1 MRNLKKVLSLVLCL
15 AMMLSIMVVG
25 AGAAFGDQD
34 KIENAEAVDMCVAL
48 GIIDGFEDGNYHPE
62 KNITRAQAAKLISV
76 MVNGGK
82 DAVKDV
88 ATSSYTD
95 VLKDSSSAWA
105 NKYVEFCS
113 VEGIVAGVGG
123 GRFAPAANLTGT
135 QLAKMLL
142 VALGYDAEDEGF
154 LGGAW
159 ALNVNTKAAKVGLYA
174 GLEDVDVSVALSRDD
189 AAQMIWNALN
199 VDLGRGKTLLSKVFG
214 AETDTGILTHIDY
227 NQDTGVYT
235 YYLGEMKDAHDKNG
249 THEPDPY
256 RYYRT
261 TADYTDLFAQK
272 VTVIAKGDKALGV
285 HSVYGDAAIVV
296 SDVWGNVSAIDN
308 THFNTIKVSGVKYTL
323 DNVAKDWP
331 GIFDESNMVAYNDY
345 DNNFFTGLNW
355 DPAFENIGRD
365 GEPVFNDGGDPRVSL
380 AYYTGREDNNSKP
393 IIEEYEQYSFVGI
406 DQDGGGDIDIFV
418 VYPYAVLKTENVKN
432 DSFVAREIV
441 NRDASMTVFEWEQ
454 DRYMICGLLHD
465 GFNADYDFKP
475 LENWF
480 NGSMKAEIEFDDIQT
495 VGTIEAYDYVKV
507 TPGVFT
513 AENIDIYE
521 DLDLKS
527 ATANSLSGS
536 DLTVTLGNATFDG
549 NLLEQLDAFRQIAL
563 KKTYSYIEVNGYLF
577 VVDGNALVPELSQ
590 FVVVTKVGNHTTTT
604 DKVDNVFKTQV
615 LTTEGETMTVE
626 VSATINSW
634 GHHNYRDYFTQAGD
648 LAGFDKCPYC
658 DDCGKPVVGSLYYIQ
673 PNDDGYYYLAAVP
686 CFSTATNWT
695 SIFDFGQAYIDGA
708 TLNSTGR
715 YVFYANLPNHG
726 ETKTIDG
733 KYDMIGSTPAGV
745 TFANFYGDT
754 ADSFVV
760 EDDAPIFV
768 YNRNLDTYQ
777 VVKGSDLDVDNISGW
792 AFTGATFK
800 SPVITS
806 EKRIATVDLGY
817 VMVENNPVEK
827 TILAYVDGDAIRT
840 VNEDGKYVI
849 SVDVITADGK
859 KTLTTD
865 ASVLQNNLKFQ
876 RLYACLKDG
885 GMFKLIVDGDTLVD
899 IKEYKPMDGKNVTV
913 DAAATV
919 NGKLQ
924 LTINGATY
932 FVTADTT
939 YIAVSADAPETA
951 MGIVPGDVISFAAD
965 GDELTSIIF

>member
-249 THEPDPY
+249 THEPDPD

-272 VTVIAKGDKALGV
+272 VTVLAKGHKALGV

-296 SDVWGNVSAIDN
+296 SDVWGNVDDIAN
-308 THFNTIKVSGVKYTL
+308 THRNTITISGVKYRL
-323 DNVAKDWP
+323 DNVATDRDF
-331 GIFDESNMVAYNDY
+331 IYDESNMVAYNDY
-345 DNNFFTGLNW
+345 DNNYFVGLNET
-355 DPAFENIGRD
+355 PAFQGQFDKNGKAIINRQAD
-365 GEPVFNDGGDPRVSL
+365 ARTSL
-380 AYYTGREDNNSKP
+380 AYVIKDNEGKVTG
-393 IIEEYEQYSFVGI
+393 IEEYEQYSFVGI

-418 VYPYAVLKTENVKN
+418 VYPYAVLKTENVNK

-441 NRDASMTVFEWEQ
+441 NRDASMTVHQWEQ
-454 DRYMICGLLHD
+454 DRYMIGAILHD
-465 GFNADYDFKP
+465 GFNKDFQFKW
-475 LENWF
+475 LED
-480 NGSMKAEIEFDDIQT
+480 SMKAEIEFDDIQT
-495 VGTIEAYDYVKV
+495 VGTIQAYDYVKV
-507 TPGVFT
+507 TPAVFT

-527 ATANSLSGS
+527 EIANSLSS
-536 DLTVTLGNATFDG
+536 KDLTVTLGKSTFDG
-549 NLLEQLDAFRQIAL
+549 NLLEQLQAFRQIAL

-634 GHHNYRDYFTQAGD
+634 GHHNPADWFVQEGNITGI
-648 LAGFDKCPYC
+648 DKCPYC
-658 DDCGKPVVGSLYYIQ
+658 DECGKPVVGSLYYIQ

-708 TLNSTGR
+708 TLNSAGR
-715 YVFYANLPNHG
+715 WYPGFNRMDNHG
-726 ETKTIDG
+726 LNN
-733 KYDMIGSTPAGV
+733 MIVDTAAGV
-745 TFANFYGDT
+745 AFKNYFNP

-777 VVKGSDLDVDNISGW
+777 VVKGSDLDAKNISGW

-827 TILAYVDGDAIRT
+827 TILAYVNGNAIRT

-849 SVDVITADGK
+849 SVDVITADGE

-865 ASVLQNNLKFQ
+865 ASVLQNNWKFQ
-876 RLYACLKDG
+876 RLYNALKDG
-885 GMFKLIVDGDTLVD
+885 GIFELIVDGDTLVD
-899 IKEYKPMDGKNVTV
+899 VKWNAEQLNITKDATVT
-913 DAAATV
+913 AAATV
-919 NGKLQ
+919 NGQLQ
-924 LTINGATY
+924 LTIGKATY

>member
-154 LGGAW
+154 LGDAW

-249 THEPDPY
+249 THEPDPD

-296 SDVWGNVSAIDN
+296 SDVWGNVSAVGN

-331 GIFDESNMVAYNDY
+331 SIFDESNMVAYNDY
-345 DNNFFTGLNW
+345 DNNFFVGYNH
-355 DPAFENIGRD
+355 DPITA
-365 GEPVFNDGGDPRVSL
+365 GGKDARVSL
-380 AYYTGREDNNSKP
+380 VYDAKQVHG
-393 IIEEYEQYSFVGI
+393 EYEQYSFVGI

-441 NRDASMTVFEWEQ
+441 NRDASMTVHQWEQ
-454 DRYMICGLLHD
+454 DRYMIAGILLD
-465 GFNADYDFKP
+465 GFNKDFNYKW
-475 LENWF
+475 LED
-480 NGSMKAEIEFDDIQT
+480 SMKAEIEFDDIQT

-527 ATANSLSGS
+527 ATANSLSGR
-536 DLTVTLGNATFDG
+536 DLTVTLGNDTFDG

-777 VVKGSDLDVDNISGW
+777 VVKGSDLDAKNISGW

-800 SPVITS
+800 SPVITT

-849 SVDVITADGK
+849 SVDVITADGE

-885 GMFKLIVDGDTLVD
+885 GMFELIVDGDTLVD
-899 IKEYKPMDGKNVTV
+899 IKDYHPLTTGTVT
-913 DAAATV
+913 AAATV

-924 LTINGATY
+924 LTIGDTTY

-951 MGIVPGDVISFAAD
+951 MGIEVGDVINFVANAD
-965 GDELTSIIF
+965 KELTSIIF

>member
-249 THEPDPY
+249 THEPDPD

-272 VTVIAKGDKALGV
+272 VTVLAKGDKALGV

-296 SDVWGNVSAIDN
+296 SDVWGNVSAINN

-345 DNNFFTGLNW
+345 DNNFFTGVNW
-355 DPAFENIGRD
+355 DPAFQNIGRD
-365 GEPVFNDGGDPRVSL
+365 GKPVFNEKGDPRMSL
-380 AYYTGREDNNSKP
+380 AYAVKDAQGNVTG
-393 IIEEYEQYSFVGI
+393 IEEYEQYSFVGI

-418 VYPYAVLKTENVKN
+418 VYPYAVLKTENVNK

-454 DRYMICGLLHD
+454 DRCMIHRLLHGD
-465 GFNADYDFKP
+465 GSNADYDFKP
-475 LENWF
+475 LENWL

-549 NLLEQLDAFRQIAL
+549 NLLEQLQAFRQIAL

-604 DKVDNVFKTQV
+604 DNVDNVFKTQV

-634 GHHNYRDYFTQAGD
+634 GHHNPADWFIQEGNIPVI
-648 LAGFDKCPYC
+648 DKCPYC
-658 DDCGKPVVGSLYYIQ
+658 DECGKPVVGSLYYIQ

-708 TLNSTGR
+708 TLNSAGR
-715 YVFYANLPNHG
+715 WYPGFDRIENIGLDN
-726 ETKTIDG
+726 
-733 KYDMIGSTPAGV
+733 MIVDTAAGV
-745 TFANFYGDT
+745 AFKNFFNLE
-754 ADSFVV
+754 DSFVV

-817 VMVENNPVEK
+817 VMVENNPVEE

-924 LTINGATY
+924 LTINDATY

>member
-95 VLKDSSSAWA
+95 VLTDSSSAWA

-249 THEPDPY
+249 THKPDPN

-272 VTVIAKGDKALGV
+272 VTVLAKGDKALGV

-296 SDVWGNVSAIDN
+296 SDVWGNVSAVGN

-331 GIFDESNMVAYNDY
+331 SIFDESNMVAYNDY
-345 DNNFFTGLNW
+345 DNNFFVGYNH
-355 DPAFENIGRD
+355 DPITA
-365 GEPVFNDGGDPRVSL
+365 GGKDARVSL
-380 AYYTGREDNNSKP
+380 VYDAKQVHG
-393 IIEEYEQYSFVGI
+393 EYEQYSFVGI

-432 DSFVAREIV
+432 DAFVAREIV
-441 NRDASMTVFEWEQ
+441 NRDASMTVNQWEQ
-454 DRYMICGLLHD
+454 DRYMIAGILLD
-465 GFNADYDFKP
+465 GFNKDFNYKW
-475 LENWF
+475 LED
-480 NGSMKAEIEFDDIQT
+480 SMKAEIEFDDIQT
-495 VGTIEAYDYVKV
+495 VGTIQAYDYVKV
-507 TPGVFT
+507 TPAVFT

-527 ATANSLSGS
+527 EIANSLSS
-536 DLTVTLGNATFDG
+536 KDLTVTLGKSTFDG

-604 DKVDNVFKTQV
+604 DNVDNVFKTQV

-634 GHHNYRDYFTQAGD
+634 GHHNPADWFVQEGNITGI
-648 LAGFDKCPYC
+648 DKCPYC
-658 DDCGKPVVGSLYYIQ
+658 DECGKPVVGSLYYIQ

-708 TLNSTGR
+708 TLNSAGR
-715 YVFYANLPNHG
+715 WYPGFNRMDNHG
-726 ETKTIDG
+726 LNN
-733 KYDMIGSTPAGV
+733 MIVDTAAGV
-745 TFANFYGDT
+745 AFKNYFNP

-760 EDDAPIFV
+760 EDNAPIFV

-777 VVKGSDLDVDNISGW
+777 VVKGSDLDAKNISGW

-817 VMVENNPVEK
+817 VMVENNPVEE

>member
-95 VLKDSSSAWA
+95 VLTDSSSAWA

-249 THEPDPY
+249 THKPDPN

-272 VTVIAKGDKALGV
+272 VTVLAKGDKALGV

-296 SDVWGNVSAIDN
+296 SDVWGNVSAVGN

-331 GIFDESNMVAYNDY
+331 SIFDESNMVAYNDY
-345 DNNFFTGLNW
+345 DNNFFVGYNH
-355 DPAFENIGRD
+355 DPITA
-365 GEPVFNDGGDPRVSL
+365 GGKDARVSL
-380 AYYTGREDNNSKP
+380 VYDAKQVHG
-393 IIEEYEQYSFVGI
+393 EYEQYSFVGI

-432 DSFVAREIV
+432 DAFVAREIV
-441 NRDASMTVFEWEQ
+441 NRDASMTVNQWEQ
-454 DRYMICGLLHD
+454 DRYMIAGILLD
-465 GFNADYDFKP
+465 GFNKDFNYKW
-475 LENWF
+475 LED
-480 NGSMKAEIEFDDIQT
+480 SMKAEIEFDDIQT
-495 VGTIEAYDYVKV
+495 VGTIQAYDYVKV
-507 TPGVFT
+507 TPAVFT

-527 ATANSLSGS
+527 EIANSLSS
-536 DLTVTLGNATFDG
+536 KDLTVTLGKSTFDG

-604 DKVDNVFKTQV
+604 DNVDNVFKTQV

-634 GHHNYRDYFTQAGD
+634 GHHNPADWFVQEGNITGI
-648 LAGFDKCPYC
+648 DKCPYC
-658 DDCGKPVVGSLYYIQ
+658 DECGKPVVGSLYYIQ

-708 TLNSTGR
+708 TLNSAGR
-715 YVFYANLPNHG
+715 WYPGFNRMDNHG
-726 ETKTIDG
+726 LNN
-733 KYDMIGSTPAGV
+733 MIVDTAAGV
-745 TFANFYGDT
+745 AFKNYFNP

-760 EDDAPIFV
+760 EDNAPIFV

-777 VVKGSDLDVDNISGW
+777 VVKGSDLDAKNISGW

-817 VMVENNPVEK
+817 VMVENNPVEE

-951 MGIVPGDVISFAAD
+951 MGIVPGEVISFAAD

>member
-95 VLKDSSSAWA
+95 VLTDSSSAWA

-214 AETDTGILTHIDY
+214 AKTDTGILTHIDY

-249 THEPDPY
+249 THEPDPD

-272 VTVIAKGDKALGV
+272 VTVLAKGDKALGV

-296 SDVWGNVSAIDN
+296 SDVWGNVSAINN

-345 DNNFFTGLNW
+345 DNNFFTGLNRN
-355 DPAFENIGRD
+355 PAFQNIDRD
-365 GEPVFNDGGDPRVSL
+365 GKPVFNEKGDPRMSL
-380 AYYTGREDNNSKP
+380 AYAVKDAQGKVTG
-393 IIEEYEQYSFVGI
+393 IEEYEQYSFVGI

-418 VYPYAVLKTENVKN
+418 VYPYAVLKTENVNK

-549 NLLEQLDAFRQIAL
+549 NLLEQLQAFRQIAL

-634 GHHNYRDYFTQAGD
+634 GHNHNYKDYFTQVGDWAGV
-648 LAGFDKCPYC
+648 DKCPYC
-658 DDCGKPVVGSLYYIQ
+658 DECGKPVVGSLYYIQ

-715 YVFYANLPNHG
+715 YTIFGIAPNHG

-768 YNRNLDTYQ
+768 YNQNMDSYQ
-777 VVKGSDLDVDNISGW
+777 VVKGSDLDAKNISGW

-817 VMVENNPVEK
+817 VMVKNNPVEK
-827 TILAYVDGDAIRT
+827 TILAYVDGNAIRT

-849 SVDVITADGK
+849 SVDVITADGE

-885 GMFKLIVDGDTLVD
+885 GMFELIVDGDTLVD
-899 IKEYKPMDGKNVTV
+899 IKDYHPLTTGTVT
-913 DAAATV
+913 AAATV

-924 LTINGATY
+924 LTIGDTTY

-951 MGIVPGDVISFAAD
+951 MGIEVGDVINFVPNAD
-965 GDELTSIIF
+965 NELTSIIF

>member
-95 VLKDSSSAWA
+95 VLTDSSSAWA

-249 THEPDPY
+249 THEPNPY

-272 VTVIAKGDKALGV
+272 VTVLAKGDKALGV

-331 GIFDESNMVAYNDY
+331 SIFDESNMVAYNDY
-345 DNNFFTGLNW
+345 DNNFFVGYNH
-355 DPAFENIGRD
+355 DPITA
-365 GEPVFNDGGDPRVSL
+365 GGKDARVSL
-380 AYYTGREDNNSKP
+380 VYDAKQVHG
-393 IIEEYEQYSFVGI
+393 EYEQYSFVGI

-441 NRDASMTVFEWEQ
+441 NRDASMTVHQWEQ
-454 DRYMICGLLHD
+454 DRYMIAGILLD
-465 GFNADYDFKP
+465 GFNKDFNYKW
-475 LENWF
+475 LED
-480 NGSMKAEIEFDDIQT
+480 SMKAEIEFDDIQT

-527 ATANSLSGS
+527 ATANSLSGR

-577 VVDGNALVPELSQ
+577 IVDGNALVPELSQ

-634 GHHNYRDYFTQAGD
+634 GHHNPADWFVQEGD
-648 LAGFDKCPYC
+648 IHGIDKCPYC

-708 TLNSTGR
+708 TLNSADR
-715 YVFYANLPNHG
+715 FYPGFGPMANHG
-726 ETKTIDG
+726 LYG
-733 KYDMIGSTPAGV
+733 MIVDTTAGV
-745 TFANFYGDT
+745 AFKNLWNPV
-754 ADSFVV
+754 DSFVV
-760 EDDAPIFV
+760 KNDAPIFV

-827 TILAYVDGDAIRT
+827 TILAYVDGNAIRT

-849 SVDVITADGK
+849 SVDVITADGE

-885 GMFKLIVDGDTLVD
+885 GMFELIVDGDTLVD
-899 IKEYKPMDGKNVTV
+899 IKDYHPLTTGTVT
-913 DAAATV
+913 AAATV

-924 LTINGATY
+924 LTIGGTTY

-951 MGIVPGDVISFAAD
+951 MGIEKGDVINFAAD

>member
-25 AGAAFGDQD
+25 AGAAFDDQD
-34 KIENAEAVDMCVAL
+34 KIENGTAVDFCSAL
-48 GIIDGFEDGNYHPE
+48 GIINGYEDGSFRPE
-62 KNITRAQAAKLISV
+62 GTITRAEMTKMMAIA
-76 MVNGGK
+76 MNGKEPPVVDNGK
-82 DAVKDV
+82 
-88 ATSSYTD
+88 SSFVD
-95 VLKDSSSAWA
+95 VLTSANSKWA
-105 NKYVEFCS
+105 NKYIEFCYAAE
-113 VEGIVAGVGG
+113 VVAGIG
-123 GRFAPAANLTGT
+123 ANKYNPDGNVTAT
-135 QLAKMLL
+135 EAAKMLL
-142 VALGYDAEDEGF
+142 VILGNDPVKNGY
-154 LGGAW
+154 LGSGW
-159 ALNVNTKAAKVGLYA
+159 DFNVNVDAAKA
-174 GLEDVDVSVALSRDD
+174 GLFKGIEDIDLSAALTRDD

-199 VDLGRGKTLLSKVFG
+199 AKLVGDEDNTLLADKFG
-214 AETDTGILTHIDY
+214 AGTAEGIMTKIDY

-235 YYLGEMKDAHDKNG
+235 YWLGNMKDRHDHYTFDG
-249 THEPDPY
+249 DD
-256 RYYRT
+256 YYRT

-272 VTVIAKGDKALGV
+272 IEVLTKGEKAL
-285 HSVYGDAAIVV
+285 SIRPVYENAVVV

-308 THFNTIKVSGVKYTL
+308 THFNTVKISGQKYRL

-345 DNNFFTGLNW
+345 ANNFFTGLNW
-355 DPAFENIGRD
+355 EPAFQNINENGK
-365 GEPVFNDGGDPRVSL
+365 PVFNEKGDPRVSL
-380 AYYTGREDNNSKP
+380 AYYTGREDNNGKP

-432 DSFVAREIV
+432 DAFVAREIV

-527 ATANSLSGS
+527 ATANSLSGR
-536 DLTVTLGNATFDG
+536 DLTVTLGNDTFDG
-549 NLLEQLDAFRQIAL
+549 KLLEQLDAFRQIAL

-626 VSATINSW
+626 VSATINNW

-777 VVKGSDLDVDNISGW
+777 VVKGSDLDEDNISGW

-800 SPVITS
+800 SPTITT

-849 SVDVITADGK
+849 SVDVITADGE

-876 RLYACLKDG
+876 RLYNALKDG

-899 IKEYKPMDGKNVTV
+899 IKEYHPLTEGTVT
-913 DAAATV
+913 AAATV

-924 LTINGATY
+924 LTIGDTTY

-951 MGIVPGDVISFAAD
+951 MGIEKGDVINFVANAD
-965 GDELTSIIF
+965 KELTSIIF

>member
-95 VLKDSSSAWA
+95 VLTDSSSAWA

-154 LGGAW
+154 LGDAW

-174 GLEDVDVSVALSRDD
+174 GLEDVDVSVAMSRDD

-214 AETDTGILTHIDY
+214 AKTDTGILTHIDY

-249 THEPDPY
+249 THKPDPN

-272 VTVIAKGDKALGV
+272 VTVIAKGNKALGV

-296 SDVWGNVSAIDN
+296 SDVWGNVSAVGN

-323 DNVAKDWP
+323 DNVAKDWDK
-331 GIFDESNMVAYNDY
+331 IFDESNMVAYNDY
-345 DNNFFTGLNW
+345 DNNYFVGYNR
-355 DPAFENIGRD
+355 DPITA
-365 GEPVFNDGGDPRVSL
+365 GGKDARVSL
-380 AYYTGREDNNSKP
+380 VYDAQRNHG
-393 IIEEYEQYSFVGI
+393 EYEQYSFVGI

-418 VYPYAVLKTENVKN
+418 VYPYAVLKTENVNK

-441 NRDASMTVFEWEQ
+441 NRDASMTVNQWEQ
-454 DRYMICGLLHD
+454 DRYMIAGILFD
-465 GFNADYDFKP
+465 GPNKDFNYKW
-475 LENWF
+475 LED
-480 NGSMKAEIEFDDIQT
+480 SMKSEIEFDDIQT
-495 VGTIEAYDYVKV
+495 VGTIQAYDYVKV
-507 TPGVFT
+507 TPAVFT

-527 ATANSLSGS
+527 ATANSLSSS

-549 NLLEQLDAFRQIAL
+549 NLLEQLQAFRQIAL

-577 VVDGNALVPELSQ
+577 IVDGNALVPELSQ

-626 VSATINSW
+626 VSATINNW
-634 GHHNYRDYFTQAGD
+634 DHHNYRDFFTQAGD

-777 VVKGSDLDVDNISGW
+777 VVKGSDLDAKNISGW

-800 SPVITS
+800 SPVITT

-817 VMVENNPVEK
+817 VMVENNPVEDV
-827 TILAYVDGDAIRT
+827 ILAYVDGDAIRT
-840 VNEDGKYVI
+840 VDKDGKYVI
-849 SVDVITADGK
+849 SVDVITADGV

-865 ASVLQNNLKFQ
+865 ASVMQNNLKFQ

-924 LTINGATY
+924 LTIGGTTY

-951 MGIVPGDVISFAAD
+951 MGIVPGDVISFAAV
-965 GDELTSIIF
+965 GNELTSIIF

>member
-95 VLKDSSSAWA
+95 VLTDSSSAWA

-249 THEPDPY
+249 THEPDPD

-272 VTVIAKGDKALGV
+272 VTVIAKGHKALGV

-296 SDVWGNVSAIDN
+296 SDVWGNVSGIDN
-308 THFNTIKVSGVKYTL
+308 THFNTIKVSGVKYRL
-323 DNVAKDWP
+323 DNVATDRDF
-331 GIFDESNMVAYNDY
+331 IYDESNMVAYNDY
-345 DNNFFTGLNW
+345 DNNYFVGYNR
-355 DPAFENIGRD
+355 DPITA
-365 GEPVFNDGGDPRVSL
+365 GGKDARVSL
-380 AYYTGREDNNSKP
+380 VYDAQRNHG
-393 IIEEYEQYSFVGI
+393 EYEQYSFVGI

-441 NRDASMTVFEWEQ
+441 NRDASMTVNQWEQ
-454 DRYMICGLLHD
+454 DRYMIAGILFD
-465 GFNADYDFKP
+465 GPNKDFNYKW
-475 LENWF
+475 LED
-480 NGSMKAEIEFDDIQT
+480 SMKAEIEFDDIQT
-495 VGTIEAYDYVKV
+495 VGTIQAYDYVKV
-507 TPGVFT
+507 TPAVFT

-527 ATANSLSGS
+527 EIANSLSS
-536 DLTVTLGNATFDG
+536 KDLTVTLGKSTFDG
-549 NLLEQLDAFRQIAL
+549 NLLEQLEAFRQIAL

-615 LTTEGETMTVE
+615 LTTENEKLTVE
-626 VSATINSW
+626 VSATINDW
-634 GHHNYRDYFTQAGD
+634 AHHNHDFGKPNQNLED
-648 LAGFDKCPYC
+648 ILFDECVFC

-673 PNDDGYYYLAAVP
+673 PNDDGYYTLAAVP
-686 CFSTATNWT
+686 CISSAATWT
-695 SIFDFGQAYIDGA
+695 SIFDFSQAYMDGA
-708 TLNSTGR
+708 TLNRDGR
-715 YVFYANLPNHG
+715 TIADKDNLEWFHIKTMGIKYADYQTDKQLRMI
-726 ETKTIDG
+726 ID
-733 KYDMIGSTPAGV
+733 TPAGV
-745 TFANFYGDT
+745 AFRNLWNP

-768 YNRNLDTYQ
+768 YNRNMNDYQ
-777 VVKGSDLDVDNISGW
+777 VVKGSDLDTDNAVRW

-800 SPVITS
+800 SPTITT

-817 VMVENNPVEK
+817 VVVDNNPVEK

-840 VNEDGKYVI
+840 VDKDGKYVI
-849 SVDVITADGK
+849 SVDVITADGV

-865 ASVLQNNLKFQ
+865 ASVMQNNWKFQ
-876 RLYACLKDG
+876 RLYNALKDG
-885 GMFKLIVDGDTLVD
+885 GIFELIVDGDTLVD
-899 IKEYKPMDGKNVTV
+899 VKWNAEQLKITKDATVT
-913 DAAATV
+913 AAANT

>member
-95 VLKDSSSAWA
+95 VLTDSSSAWA

-154 LGGAW
+154 LGDAW

-214 AETDTGILTHIDY
+214 AKTDTGILTHIDY

-249 THEPDPY
+249 THKPDPN

-296 SDVWGNVSAIDN
+296 SDVWGNVSGIDN
-308 THFNTIKVSGVKYTL
+308 THFNTIKVSGVKYRL
-323 DNVAKDWP
+323 DNVATDRAA
-331 GIFDESNMVAYNDY
+331 IYDESNMVAYNDY
-345 DNNFFTGLNW
+345 DNNYFVGLNKN
-355 DPAFENIGRD
+355 PAFQGQFDKNGKAIINRQAD
-365 GEPVFNDGGDPRVSL
+365 ARTSL
-380 AYYTGREDNNSKP
+380 AYVIKDNEGKVTSIED
-393 IIEEYEQYSFVGI
+393 YEQYSFVGI

-418 VYPYAVLKTENVKN
+418 VYPYAVLKTENVKT
-432 DSFVAREIV
+432 DAFVAREIV
-441 NRDASMTVFEWEQ
+441 NRDASMTVHQWEQ
-454 DRYMICGLLHD
+454 DRYMIGAILHD
-465 GFNADYDFKP
+465 GFNKDFQFKW
-475 LENWF
+475 LED
-480 NGSMKAEIEFDDIQT
+480 SMKAEIEFDDIQT
-495 VGTIEAYDYVKV
+495 VGTIQAYDYVKV
-507 TPGVFT
+507 TPAVFT

-527 ATANSLSGS
+527 EIANSLSS
-536 DLTVTLGNATFDG
+536 KDLTVTLGKSTFDG

-577 VVDGNALVPELSQ
+577 IVDGNALVPELSQ

-777 VVKGSDLDVDNISGW
+777 VVKGSDLDAKNISGW

-800 SPVITS
+800 SPVITT

-827 TILAYVDGDAIRT
+827 TILAYVDGNAIRT

-849 SVDVITADGK
+849 SVDVITADGE

-885 GMFKLIVDGDTLVD
+885 GMFELIVDGDTLVD
-899 IKEYKPMDGKNVTV
+899 IKDYHPLTTGTVT
-913 DAAATV
+913 AAATV

-924 LTINGATY
+924 LTIGGTTY

-951 MGIVPGDVISFAAD
+951 MGIEKGDVINFAAD

>member
-249 THEPDPY
+249 THKPDPN

-272 VTVIAKGDKALGV
+272 VTVLAKGDKALGV

-296 SDVWGNVSAIDN
+296 SDVWGNVSAVGN

-331 GIFDESNMVAYNDY
+331 SIFDESNMVAYNDY
-345 DNNFFTGLNW
+345 DNNFFVGYNH
-355 DPAFENIGRD
+355 DPITA
-365 GEPVFNDGGDPRVSL
+365 GGKDARVSL
-380 AYYTGREDNNSKP
+380 VYDAKQVHG
-393 IIEEYEQYSFVGI
+393 EYEQYSFVGI

-432 DSFVAREIV
+432 DAFVAREIV
-441 NRDASMTVFEWEQ
+441 NRDASMTVNQWEQ
-454 DRYMICGLLHD
+454 DRYMIAGILLD
-465 GFNADYDFKP
+465 GFNKDFNYKW
-475 LENWF
+475 LED
-480 NGSMKAEIEFDDIQT
+480 SMKAEIEFDDIQT
-495 VGTIEAYDYVKV
+495 VGTIQAYDYVKV
-507 TPGVFT
+507 TPAVFT

-527 ATANSLSGS
+527 EIANSLSS
-536 DLTVTLGNATFDG
+536 KDLTVTLGKSTFDG

-634 GHHNYRDYFTQAGD
+634 GHHNPADWFVQEGNITGI
-648 LAGFDKCPYC
+648 DKCPYC
-658 DDCGKPVVGSLYYIQ
+658 DECGKPVVGSLYYIQ

-708 TLNSTGR
+708 TLNSAGR
-715 YVFYANLPNHG
+715 WYPGFNRMDNHG
-726 ETKTIDG
+726 LNN
-733 KYDMIGSTPAGV
+733 MIVDTAAGV
-745 TFANFYGDT
+745 AFKNYFNP

-760 EDDAPIFV
+760 EDNAPIFV

-777 VVKGSDLDVDNISGW
+777 VVKGSDLDAKNISGW

-800 SPVITS
+800 SPVITT

-827 TILAYVDGDAIRT
+827 TILAYVDGNAIRT
-840 VNEDGKYVI
+840 VDKDGKYVI
-849 SVDVITADGK
+849 SVDVITADGE

-885 GMFKLIVDGDTLVD
+885 GMFELIVDGDTLVD
-899 IKEYKPMDGKNVTV
+899 IKDYHPLTTGTVT
-913 DAAATV
+913 AAATV

-924 LTINGATY
+924 LTIGGTTY

-951 MGIVPGDVISFAAD
+951 MGIEVGDMINFVANAD
-965 GDELTSIIF
+965 KELTSIIF

>member
-95 VLKDSSSAWA
+95 VLTDSSSAWA

-249 THEPDPY
+249 THKPDPN

-272 VTVIAKGDKALGV
+272 VTVLAKGDKALGV

-296 SDVWGNVSAIDN
+296 SDVWGNVSAVGN

-331 GIFDESNMVAYNDY
+331 SIFDESNMVAYNDY
-345 DNNFFTGLNW
+345 DNNFFVGYNH
-355 DPAFENIGRD
+355 DPITA
-365 GEPVFNDGGDPRVSL
+365 GGKDARVSL
-380 AYYTGREDNNSKP
+380 VYDAKQVHG
-393 IIEEYEQYSFVGI
+393 EYEQYSFVGI

-432 DSFVAREIV
+432 DAFVAREIV
-441 NRDASMTVFEWEQ
+441 NRDASMTVNQWEQ
-454 DRYMICGLLHD
+454 DRYMIAGILLD
-465 GFNADYDFKP
+465 GFNKDFNYKW
-475 LENWF
+475 LED
-480 NGSMKAEIEFDDIQT
+480 SMKAEIEFDDIQT
-495 VGTIEAYDYVKV
+495 VGTIQAYDYVKV
-507 TPGVFT
+507 TPAVFT

-527 ATANSLSGS
+527 EIANSLSS
-536 DLTVTLGNATFDG
+536 KDLTVTLGKSTFDG

-604 DKVDNVFKTQV
+604 DNVDNVFKTQV

-634 GHHNYRDYFTQAGD
+634 GHHNPADWFVQEGNITGI
-648 LAGFDKCPYC
+648 DKCPYC
-658 DDCGKPVVGSLYYIQ
+658 DECGKPVVGSLYYIQ

-708 TLNSTGR
+708 TLNSAGR
-715 YVFYANLPNHG
+715 WYPGFNRMDNHG
-726 ETKTIDG
+726 LNN
-733 KYDMIGSTPAGV
+733 MIVDTAAGV
-745 TFANFYGDT
+745 AFKNYFNP

-760 EDDAPIFV
+760 EDNAPIFV

-777 VVKGSDLDVDNISGW
+777 VVKGSDLDAKNISGW

-800 SPVITS
+800 SPVITT

-827 TILAYVDGDAIRT
+827 TILAYVDGNAIRT

-849 SVDVITADGK
+849 SVDVITADGE

-885 GMFKLIVDGDTLVD
+885 GMFELIVDGDTLVD
-899 IKEYKPMDGKNVTV
+899 IKDYHPLTTGTVT
-913 DAAATV
+913 AAATV

-924 LTINGATY
+924 LTIGGTTY

-951 MGIVPGDVISFAAD
+951 MGIEVGDMINFVANAD
-965 GDELTSIIF
+965 KELTSIIF

>member
-95 VLKDSSSAWA
+95 VLTDSSSAWA

-154 LGGAW
+154 LGDAW

-249 THEPDPY
+249 THEPDPD

-272 VTVIAKGDKALGV
+272 VTVLAKGDKALGV

-296 SDVWGNVSAIDN
+296 SDVWGNVSAINN

-345 DNNFFTGLNW
+345 DNNFFTGVNW
-355 DPAFENIGRD
+355 DPAFQNIGRD
-365 GEPVFNDGGDPRVSL
+365 GKPVFNEKGDPRMSL
-380 AYYTGREDNNSKP
+380 AYAVKDAQGNVTG
-393 IIEEYEQYSFVGI
+393 IEEYEQYSFVGI

-418 VYPYAVLKTENVKN
+418 VYPYAVLKTENVNK

-454 DRYMICGLLHD
+454 DRCMIHRLLHGD
-465 GFNADYDFKP
+465 GSNADYDFKP
-475 LENWF
+475 LENWL

-527 ATANSLSGS
+527 ATANSLSGR

-549 NLLEQLDAFRQIAL
+549 NLLEQLQAFRQIAL

-604 DKVDNVFKTQV
+604 DNVDNVFKTQV

-634 GHHNYRDYFTQAGD
+634 RHHNPADWFVQEGNITGI
-648 LAGFDKCPYC
+648 DKCPYC
-658 DDCGKPVVGSLYYIQ
+658 DECGKPVVGSLYYIQ

-708 TLNSTGR
+708 TLNSAGR
-715 YVFYANLPNHG
+715 WYPGFNRMDNHG
-726 ETKTIDG
+726 LNN
-733 KYDMIGSTPAGV
+733 MIVDTAAGV
-745 TFANFYGDT
+745 AFKNYFNP

-768 YNRNLDTYQ
+768 YNQNMDSYQ
-777 VVKGSDLDVDNISGW
+777 VVKGSDLDAKNITGW

-817 VMVENNPVEK
+817 VMVKDNPVEK

-849 SVDVITADGK
+849 SVDVITADGE

-885 GMFKLIVDGDTLVD
+885 GMFELIVDGDTLVD
-899 IKEYKPMDGKNVTV
+899 IKDYHPLTTGTVT
-913 DAAATV
+913 AAATV

-924 LTINGATY
+924 LTIGGTTY

-951 MGIVPGDVISFAAD
+951 MGIEVGDVINFVPNAD
-965 GDELTSIIF
+965 NELTSIIF

>member
-95 VLKDSSSAWA
+95 VLTDSSSAWA

-154 LGGAW
+154 LGDAW

-249 THEPDPY
+249 THKPDPN

-272 VTVIAKGDKALGV
+272 VTVLAKGDKALGV

-296 SDVWGNVSAIDN
+296 SDVWGNVSAVGN

-323 DNVAKDWP
+323 DNVAKDWDT
-331 GIFDESNMVAYNDY
+331 IFDESNMVAYNDY
-345 DNNFFTGLNW
+345 DNNFFVGYNH
-355 DPAFENIGRD
+355 DPITA
-365 GEPVFNDGGDPRVSL
+365 GGKDARVSL
-380 AYYTGREDNNSKP
+380 VYDAKQVHG
-393 IIEEYEQYSFVGI
+393 EYEQYSFVGI

-441 NRDASMTVFEWEQ
+441 NRDASMTVHQWEQ
-454 DRYMICGLLHD
+454 DRYMIAGILLD
-465 GFNADYDFKP
+465 GFNKDFNYKW
-475 LENWF
+475 LED
-480 NGSMKAEIEFDDIQT
+480 SMKAEIEFDDIQT

-527 ATANSLSGS
+527 ATANSLSGR
-536 DLTVTLGNATFDG
+536 DLTVTLGNDTFDG

-577 VVDGNALVPELSQ
+577 IVDGNALVPELSQ

-777 VVKGSDLDVDNISGW
+777 VVKGSDLDAKNISGW

-800 SPVITS
+800 SPVITT

-827 TILAYVDGDAIRT
+827 TILAYVDGNAIRT

-849 SVDVITADGK
+849 SVDVITADGE

-885 GMFKLIVDGDTLVD
+885 GMFELIVDGDTLVD
-899 IKEYKPMDGKNVTV
+899 IKDYHPLTTGTVT
-913 DAAATV
+913 AAATV

-924 LTINGATY
+924 LTIGGTTY

-951 MGIVPGDVISFAAD
+951 MGIEKGDVINFAAD

>member
-95 VLKDSSSAWA
+95 VLTDSSSAWA

-214 AETDTGILTHIDY
+214 AKTDTGILTHIDY

-249 THEPDPY
+249 THKPDPN

-272 VTVIAKGDKALGV
+272 VTVLAKGDKALGV

-296 SDVWGNVSAIDN
+296 SDVWGNVSAINN

-345 DNNFFTGLNW
+345 DNNFFTGVNW
-355 DPAFENIGRD
+355 DPAFQNIGRD
-365 GEPVFNDGGDPRVSL
+365 GKPVFNEKGDPRMSL
-380 AYYTGREDNNSKP
+380 AYAVKDAQGNVTG
-393 IIEEYEQYSFVGI
+393 IEEYEQYSFVGI

-418 VYPYAVLKTENVKN
+418 VYPYAVLKTENVNK

-454 DRYMICGLLHD
+454 DRCMIHRLLHGD
-465 GFNADYDFKP
+465 GSNADYDFKP
-475 LENWF
+475 LENWL

-527 ATANSLSGS
+527 ATANSLSGR

-549 NLLEQLDAFRQIAL
+549 NLLEQLQAFRQIAL

-626 VSATINSW
+626 VAATINNW
-634 GHHNYRDYFTQAGD
+634 DHHDWNWNDWFTHAGD
-648 LAGFDKCPYC
+648 IAGIDKCPYC
-658 DDCGKPVVGSLYYIQ
+658 DECGKPVVGSLYYIQ

-708 TLNSTGR
+708 TLNSAGR
-715 YVFYANLPNHG
+715 WYPGFNRMDNHG
-726 ETKTIDG
+726 LNN
-733 KYDMIGSTPAGV
+733 MIVDTAAGV
-745 TFANFYGDT
+745 AFKNYFNP

-777 VVKGSDLDVDNISGW
+777 VVKGSDLDAKNISGW

-800 SPVITS
+800 SPVITT

-817 VMVENNPVEK
+817 VMVDNNPVEK

-849 SVDVITADGK
+849 SVDVITADGE

-885 GMFKLIVDGDTLVD
+885 GMFELIVDGDTLVD
-899 IKEYKPMDGKNVTV
+899 IKDYHPLTTGTVT
-913 DAAATV
+913 AAATV

-924 LTINGATY
+924 LTIGGTTY

-951 MGIVPGDVISFAAD
+951 MGIEVGDVINFVANAD
-965 GDELTSIIF
+965 KELTSIIF